1 MIQFPIEVKAL
12 RVVQPIGEYYVA
24 VLPANVLL
32 EVAYSDV
39 LSARSGLDGRP
50 YELEGTQRL
59 VQKERL
65 QSITD
70 YINRT
75 DAAFPNAV
83 IVAANFRQE
92 DGLIEDD
99 ESESVEQPV
108 EKINKRWTVEE
119 SNDGCYVLRIP
130 TSSKLAAIIDG
141 QHRLYAF
148 ANARFERLEMNLV
161 CSIFLDLPK
170 PYQAQLFATINSTQ
184 KRVDKSLTY
193 ELFGYNIEE
202 ENEKFWSPDK
212 LAVFLTRRLFTDIES
227 PLKGR
232 IVIAPQKDDVLSLL
246 GQDASWKVSTAVVV
260 EGIMRLYT
268 SNPKKDTTNLL
279 DGNRKERIALK
290 EMRNDRSPLREA
302 YLNTQDKV
310 IYKMTLNFLLACDQV
325 FWQRAQQNSYIT
337 KTVGVQA
344 LFDIFR
350 ITAGDSYQSQNIS
363 INYFINRFG
372 AAKDIDFSTETFRN
386 ASGSGRTTIKN
397 AIATTMGLA

>member
-1 MIQFPIEVKAL
+1 MVQFPIEVKAL

-59 VQKERL
+59 VQKQRL

-108 EKINKRWTVEE
+108 DKINKRWTVEE

-212 LAVFLTRRLFTDIES
+212 LAVFLTRRLFTNIES

-232 IVIAPQKDDVLSLL
+232 IVIAPKKDDVLSLL

-268 SNPKKDTTNLL
+268 SNPKKDSTNLL

-290 EMRNDRSPLREA
+290 EMRNDWSPLREA

-350 ITAGDSYQSQNIS
+350 IIAGDSYQSQNIS

-372 AAKDIDFSTETFRN
+372 AAKDIDFSTQTFRN

>member
-1 MIQFPIEVKAL
+1 MINFPIEVKAL
-12 RVVQPIGEYYVA
+12 RVDQPLGVYYVA
-24 VLPANVLL
+24 VLPAHVLL
-32 EVAYSDV
+32 EVAFSDV
-39 LSARSGLDGRP
+39 LSARSGVNGRS

-59 VQKERL
+59 VQKQRL

-83 IVAANFRQE
+83 ILAANFRQE

-99 ESESVEQPV
+99 ESDSPEQATA
-108 EKINKRWTVEE
+108 INRRWTIEE
-119 SNDGCYVLRIP
+119 QNDGCCVLRIP
-130 TSSKLAAIIDG
+130 TPSKLAAIIDG

-148 ANARFERLEMNLV
+148 TNARSERLEMNLV

-193 ELFGYNIEE
+193 ELFGYNIDEE
-202 ENEKFWSPDK
+202 DDRFWSPDK
-212 LAVFLTRRLFTDIES
+212 LAVFLTRRLGTDIES
-227 PLKGR
+227 PLNGK
-232 IVIAPQKDDVLSLL
+232 IVIAPKKDDTLAQL

-279 DGNRKERIALK
+279 DGKRKDRTALK
-290 EMRNDRSPLREA
+290 EMRKDNSPLREA

-310 IYKMTLNFLLACDQV
+310 IYTMTLNFLLACDQA
-325 FWQRAQQNSYIT
+325 FWRRAQENSYIS
-337 KTVGVQA
+337 KTVGIQA
-344 LFDIFR
+344 LFDILR
-350 ITAGDSYQSQNIS
+350 MIAGDSYHSQNIS
-363 INYFINRFG
+363 TNYFINRIKV
-372 AAKDIDFSTETFRN
+372 AQDIDFSADAYRN

-397 AIATTMGLA
+397 AVASAMCLV

>member
-59 VQKERL
+59 VQKQRL

-232 IVIAPQKDDVLSLL
+232 IVIAPKKDDVLSLL

-350 ITAGDSYQSQNIS
+350 IIAGDSYQSQIIS

>member
-59 VQKERL
+59 VQKQRL

-99 ESESVEQPV
+99 ESDSSEQAV
-108 EKINKRWTVEE
+108 YKINKRWTVEE

-148 ANARFERLEMNLV
+148 ANARLERLEMNLV

-212 LAVFLTRRLFTDIES
+212 LAVFLTRRLFTDTDS
-227 PLKGR
+227 PLKGK
-232 IVIAPQKDDVLSLL
+232 IVIAPKKDGALTHLS
-246 GQDASWKVSTAVVV
+246 QDASWKVSTAVVV

-279 DGNRKERIALK
+279 DGNRKERTALK

-344 LFDIFR
+344 LFDVFR
-350 ITAGDSYQSQNIS
+350 MIAGDSYQSQNIS

-372 AAKDIDFSTETFRN
+372 VAQDIDFSIDTYRN

-397 AIATTMGLA
+397 ALVSAMGLD